1 MDSVIL
7 SVIQFSSYPLL
18 TTNKPIQSDLLLRNE
33 DSRPFAG
40 ESAHRATTTH
50 QNPITHLLLQQLL
63 HQLHLRRV
71 ATASELLQIRREI
84 GLPFIEPQNH
94 LLIKKVHN
102 CGIQKVEVHFL
113 VGLNRIHRV
122 DRLSRLNGFRR
133 FHWLNKIRRE
143 GNHPIIFHR
152 RSVQQK
158 LVFLQIPHHVLM
170 RRAAY

>member
-1 MDSVIL
+1 MIL
-7 SVIQFSSYPLL
+7 SIIQFSPYPLL
-18 TTNKPIQSDLLLRNE
+18 TTNRPIQSDLLLRNE

-63 HQLHLRRV
+63 HQFHLRRV

-84 GLPFIEPQNH
+84 DLPFIEPQNH
-94 LLIKKVHN
+94 LLIKIVHN

-113 VGLNRIHRV
+113 VGRSRV
-122 DRLSRLNGFRR
+122 DRLHGLDGFRR
-133 FHWLNKIRRE
+133 FHWPNKIRRE

-152 RSVQQK
+152 RSIQQK